1 MGREGARF
9 PGSLGPLLR
18 IWRGT
23 YFADTSPPVGM
34 GGDGARL
41 PTPCWVIFPNHF
53 SLSILSFC
61 QMGGGDEGGGSLRA
75 LPQAL
80 LQRLHPVPRAGA
92 CAMGFTSIVSA
103 QFANEE
109 TEAYMVLRAFS
120 LGSSFHK
127 WGH

>member
-61 QMGGGDEGGGSLRA
+61 QMGGGMRVGGPCVLCLKRCYRGSIQYLGPGPVLWA
-75 LPQAL
+75 LQAL
-80 LQRLHPVPRAGA
+80 SQHSLQMRKLRLIW
-92 CAMGFTSIVSA
+92 S
-103 QFANEE
+103 
-109 TEAYMVLRAFS
+109 
-120 LGSSFHK
+120 
-127 WGH
+127 